1 MVDDIIQRLKDYLS
15 ENKLKIKEISMP
27 KSIEDI
33 KSDYSSLA
41 GFYIDCFNEF
51 RRLFLSCR
59 IEGVIVFL
67 DTHNKLF
74 TNVNALSAYKKSDC
88 EFGKSRKKKLLENF
102 VIDKENDG
110 KNYFDIVDFIDFFLD
125 IRGDDDTL
133 GEGRLKKPY
142 TLKKEDGK
150 K

>member
-59 IEGVIVFL
+59 IEGVIVF
-67 DTHNKLF
+67 
-74 TNVNALSAYKKSDC
+74 
-88 EFGKSRKKKLLENF
+88 
-102 VIDKENDG
+102 
-110 KNYFDIVDFIDFFLD
+110 
-125 IRGDDDTL
+125 
-133 GEGRLKKPY
+133 
-142 TLKKEDGK
+142 
-150 K
+150 